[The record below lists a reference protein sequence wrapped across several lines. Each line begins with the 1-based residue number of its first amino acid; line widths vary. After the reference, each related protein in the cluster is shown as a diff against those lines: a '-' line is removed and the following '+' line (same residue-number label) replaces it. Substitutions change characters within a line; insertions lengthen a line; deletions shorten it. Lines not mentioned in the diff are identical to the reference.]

1 MPTTPI
7 SNAVPAL
14 STGTTKTAPA
24 AVTPKDQFGKDTFM
38 KLLVAQMKY
47 QNPMQPTDP
56 GAFLTQSAQ
65 FSVVEK
71 LSQLA
76 TQGEATS
83 KLSQMTTAAAF
94 MGKKIS
100 YALDGT
106 PAQGVVTGVKFP
118 AGQSPVMLIGKTE
131 VSLDAVQGV
140 DVA

>member
-7 SNAVPAL
+7 STPPAIT
-14 STGTTKTAPA
+14 TGAAPTTQ
-24 AVTPKDQFGKDTFM
+24 VDRKDQFGKDVFL

-56 GAFLTQSAQ
+56 SAFLTQSAQ

-76 TQGEATS
+76 TQGDANS

-100 YALDGT
+100 YSLNGAPGS
-106 PAQGVVTGVKFP
+106 GVVTGVKFP
-118 AGQSPVMLIGKTE
+118 AGQSPVMLIGDKQ

-140 DVA
+140 DLAST

>member
-1 MPTTPI
+1 MPSINPI
-7 SNAVPAL
+7 STPPA
-14 STGTTKTAPA
+14 TGTPAPQLDR
-24 AVTPKDQFGKDTFM
+24 KDQFGKDTFL

-47 QNPMQPTDP
+47 QNPLQPTDP
-56 GAFLTQSAQ
+56 SSFLTQSAQ

-76 TQGEATS
+76 TQGDANA

-100 YALDGT
+100 YSLNGT
-106 PAQGVVTGVKFP
+106 PSSGVVTGVKFS
-118 AGQSPVMLIGKTE
+118 AGQSPILMVGDKQ

-140 DVA
+140 DLATP